1 MFDSTM
7 ENRRACKIN
16 KLLSLHVK
24 TRSPDQCRSHHQKM
38 MKYHR
43 SVEGIIQ
50 HVVEL
55 QNISEE
61 NGGEARKKAV
71 RIRNCGKKSELVEVT
86 ETSQENKTL
95 WDVLC
100 HNEGLNFH

>member
-61 NGGEARKKAV
+61 NGGEARKKAL
-71 RIRNCGKKSELVEVT
+71 RIRNCGKKSEIVEVT
-86 ETSQENKTL
+86 ETSHENKTL

-100 HNEGLNFH
+100 HNEGMTFP

>member
-1 MFDSTM
+1 M
-7 ENRRACKIN
+7 
-16 KLLSLHVK
+16 
-24 TRSPDQCRSHHQKM
+24 
-38 MKYHR
+38 
-43 SVEGIIQ
+43 
-50 HVVEL
+50 VEL

-71 RIRNCGKKSELVEVT
+71 RIRNCGKKSELMEVT

-100 HNEGLNFH
+100 HNEGLTFH

>member
-1 MFDSTM
+1 M
-7 ENRRACKIN
+7 
-16 KLLSLHVK
+16 
-24 TRSPDQCRSHHQKM
+24 
-38 MKYHR
+38 
-43 SVEGIIQ
+43 
-50 HVVEL
+50 VEL

-71 RIRNCGKKSELVEVT
+71 RIRNCGKKIELVEVT

-100 HNEGLNFH
+100 HNEGLTFH